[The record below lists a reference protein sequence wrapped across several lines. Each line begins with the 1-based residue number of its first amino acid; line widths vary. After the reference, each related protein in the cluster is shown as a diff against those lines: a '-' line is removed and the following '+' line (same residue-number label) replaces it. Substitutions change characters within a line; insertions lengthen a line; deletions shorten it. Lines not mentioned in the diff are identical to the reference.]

1 MFMSWDSRRC
11 LKFLSLKGIKKCLRI
26 RFWISWGFPRGELPL
41 LGFPKE
47 RKMGSRVLLVSTGSC
62 CMPRIVNTHWTCS
75 SSATLNYDGM
85 KKIDSV
91 TLSEFNF
98 HDLSSPPKTVEFL
111 CTRDVGSI
119 ETANGWCCVSCSKFS
134 SCTCA
139 PCHDENAVGVARYRV
154 EMLVTDV
161 SDTAMFVAFDGEMKK
176 LTSGPAVEA
185 SMIT

>member
-1 MFMSWDSRRC
+1 
-11 LKFLSLKGIKKCLRI
+11 
-26 RFWISWGFPRGELPL
+26 
-41 LGFPKE
+41 
-47 RKMGSRVLLVSTGSC
+47 
-62 CMPRIVNTHWTCS
+62 
-75 SSATLNYDGM
+75 M

-91 TLSEFNF
+91 TLSELNF

-139 PCHDENAVGVARYRV
+139 PCHDENAVGVARYRI

-176 LTSGPAVEA
+176 LTSGPAVAA

>member
-1 MFMSWDSRRC
+1 MAIDMSGEANVSVISLLNASSGTHFYFESESTAADGY
-11 LKFLSLKGIKKCLRI
+11 LKGVLR
-26 RFWISWGFPRGELPL
+26 SDD
-41 LGFPKE
+41 
-47 RKMGSRVLLVSTGSC
+47 S
-62 CMPRIVNTHWTCS
+62 S

-91 TLSEFNF
+91 TLSELNF

-139 PCHDENAVGVARYRV
+139 PCHGENAVGVAR
-154 EMLVTDV
+154 
-161 SDTAMFVAFDGEMKK
+161 
-176 LTSGPAVEA
+176 
-185 SMIT
+185 